1 MQNVLYTEQY
11 IKEIYMSDTLKEIEK
26 KALELPE
33 KERALLA
40 EHLITSLEK
49 TYDPDVES
57 AWVEESER
65 RYQAYKSGSIQGI
78 PAEEVFRK
86 ARKTIK

>member
-1 MQNVLYTEQY
+1 MFLKGNILIVNYFGQQW
-11 IKEIYMSDTLKEIEK
+11 SDTLKKIEE

-49 TYDPDVES
+49 N
-57 AWVEESER
+57 
-65 RYQAYKSGSIQGI
+65 I
-78 PAEEVFRK
+78 
-86 ARKTIK
+86 